1 MKCKIVS
8 YLPCFIILALA
19 VAVELHNNI
28 NNTQGCRFDPWPCA
42 WMEQCSI
49 STAVISRMHTATVS
63 LSAHQAPQAHHI
75 LKTVECVQ

>member
-19 VAVELHNNI
+19 VAVELHNNV

-42 WMEQCSI
+42 WMEQCLKNVQVYLLPLYQGC
-49 STAVISRMHTATVS
+49 TLQQS
-63 LSAHQAPQAHHI
+63 LSLLIKLPKLI
-75 LKTVECVQ
+75 IY